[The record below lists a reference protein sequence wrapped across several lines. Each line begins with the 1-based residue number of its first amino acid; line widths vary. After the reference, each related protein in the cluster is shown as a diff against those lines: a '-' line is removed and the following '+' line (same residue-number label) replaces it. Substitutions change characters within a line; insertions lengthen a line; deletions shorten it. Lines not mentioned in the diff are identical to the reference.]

1 MKPHMMKPAPFDRNE
16 PYNDLPPLPPAG
28 DIMDMAVLLQWGLA
42 SRALAELN
50 RNILRLPNPS
60 MIINT
65 IALQEAKSSSEIEN
79 IFTTGEDLYKALS
92 DPANQEK
99 TNPATKEVIRYR
111 EALWTGYH
119 DIKKSGRFEIST
131 IIGICQKVKN
141 TAQGIRPP
149 QSLVFYPPGALPQ

>member
-1 MKPHMMKPAPFDRNE
+1 MKPHMTKPAPFDRNE

-99 TNPATKEVIRYR
+99 PT
-111 EALWTGYH
+111 
-119 DIKKSGRFEIST
+119 
-131 IIGICQKVKN
+131 
-141 TAQGIRPP
+141 RPP
-149 QSLVFYPPGALPQ
+149 KR